1 MHFKLRSAF
10 FFDMTCNDVINY
22 IENWAPKEI
31 AWQKDNVGLQVGN
44 RSQNVKNIML
54 CLEVTGNVIE
64 EAIRKKC
71 NMIISHHP
79 LLFHPLKR
87 IDTSEDSNSKLIER
101 LIKNDITLFS
111 AHTNL
116 DFTKDGVSFELAKTL
131 KLKNIKFLSN
141 FQSNQ
146 FKIVVFV
153 PKNFLTKVSGAMFKA
168 GAGTIGEYSN
178 CSFQSEGSGTFI
190 GSDKT
195 KPTVGIKNVSE
206 KVEEI
211 KLEMDVGTGRVK
223 EVINAMLSVHPYEE
237 PAYDLYPLANP
248 DLNYGAGA
256 IGHLNESMNT
266 SEFLSYTTKCIKSK
280 NLRFTKGKS
289 KKIKKVAVCGGSGSE
304 LINDAVKSGADA
316 FITADIKYHTFHD
329 ASNKILLIDAG
340 HYETE
345 IHSLNEVSK
354 KLRNFTGKKSKTKIF
369 KYRGSTNPVL
379 FFNNQ

>member
-1 MHFKLRSAF
+1 
-10 FFDMTCNDVINY
+10 MTCNDIIKY
-22 IENWAPKEI
+22 IENWAPKEV
-31 AWQKDNVGLQVGN
+31 AWKNDNVGLQVGN
-44 RSQNVKNIML
+44 RSLKVKNIML

-79 LLFHPLKR
+79 LLFHPLKK
-87 IDTSEDSNSKLIER
+87 IDTAEDYNSKLIEK

-153 PKNFLTKVSGAMFKA
+153 PKNFLTKVSGAMFKV
-168 GAGTIGEYSN
+168 GGGSIGEYSN
-178 CSFQSEGSGTFI
+178 CSFQTEGNGTFI
-190 GSDKT
+190 GSDKSN
-195 KPTVGIKNVSE
+195 PSVGNKNVSE
-206 KVEEI
+206 KVGEI
-211 KLEMDVGTGRVK
+211 KLEMVVGSANVNK
-223 EVINAMLSVHPYEE
+223 VINAMLNVHPYEE
-237 PAYDLYPLANP
+237 PAYDLFSLANP
-248 DLNYGAGA
+248 DVNYGAGA
-256 IGHLNESMNT
+256 IGDMEESMNP
-266 SEFLSYTTKCIKSK
+266 SEFLSYTTKCLKST

-304 LINDAVKSGADA
+304 LINDAIKKGADA
-316 FITADIKYHTFHD
+316 FITADIKYHAFHD
-329 ASNKILLIDAG
+329 TSNKILLIDAG

-345 IHSLNEVSK
+345 IHSMNEVRK
-354 KLRNFTGKKSKTKIF
+354 RLDNLTGKNSKTKIF
-369 KYRGSTNPVL
+369 KYSGSTNPVL